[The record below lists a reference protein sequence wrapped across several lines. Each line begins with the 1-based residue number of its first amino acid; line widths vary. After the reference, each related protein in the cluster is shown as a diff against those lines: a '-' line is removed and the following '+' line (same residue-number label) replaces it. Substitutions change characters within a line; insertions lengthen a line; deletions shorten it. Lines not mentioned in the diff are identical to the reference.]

1 MKYNLNI
8 NTSTYHIEGLCY
20 NSTPIECK
28 SFPTENEVLKYGGRN
43 VKFCKVCQ
51 KRFEENFPLFPMR
64 MCRHYRA

>member
-8 NTSTYHIEGLCY
+8 NTNTYHIEGLCY
-20 NSTPIECK
+20 NSTPIECR

-51 KRFEENFPLFPMR
+51 KRFEEKNR
-64 MCRHYRA
+64 K